1 MDNTNNN
8 EKWAAIDEED
18 EKPAPPV
25 PGDRIQGGLLAAGAA
40 LGSVNTGGMGIA
52 NAGAFSAAVAESNEV
67 DPAAAKLRRN
77 PNSDTNG
84 VGVSEAQSEAEADE
98 LNG

>member
-8 EKWAAIDEED
+8 DKWAAIEED

-25 PGDRIQGGLLAAGAA
+25 PGDNVAGGLLAAGAA

-52 NAGAFSAAVAESNEV
+52 NAGAFSAVVAESNET
-67 DPAAAKLRRN
+67 DLAAAKRRQD
-77 PNSDTNG
+77 PNTDTNG
-84 VGVSEAQSEAEADE
+84 VGVSEAQSEAESDE